1 MSNLGIETMPAPPP
15 TKKKTRWNAAIKIG
29 LGLMIAFFLWVV
41 VSNTYVLYFGKPLI
55 NLQH

>member
-1 MSNLGIETMPAPPP
+1 MSNLGIETMPAPPS
-15 TKKKTRWNAAIKIG
+15 KKKSRWNTAIAVV
-29 LGLMIAFFLWVV
+29 LGLMVAFFLWVV

>member
-1 MSNLGIETMPAPPP
+1 MSNLGIETMPAAPLS
-15 TKKKTRWNAAIKIG
+15 KKKTRWSTALTIF

-55 NLQH
+55 DLR

>member
-1 MSNLGIETMPAPPP
+1 MSNLGIETMPAAPPS
-15 TKKKTRWNAAIKIG
+15 KKKSRWSTALTIV

-55 NLQH
+55 DLR

>member
-1 MSNLGIETMPAPPP
+1 MSNLGIETMPAAPLS
-15 TKKKTRWNAAIKIG
+15 KKKTRWSTALTIV

-55 NLQH
+55 DLR

>member
-1 MSNLGIETMPAPPP
+1 MSNLGIETMPALPS
-15 TKKKTRWNAAIKIG
+15 KKKSRWNKAITVV
-29 LGLMIAFFLWVV
+29 LGIMIAFFLWVV

>member
-1 MSNLGIETMPAPPP
+1 MSNLGIETMPALPRE
-15 TKKKTRWNAAIKIG
+15 KKSRRNTAIAIG

-41 VSNTYVLYFGKPLI
+41 VSNTYLLYLGKPLI